1 MTKSSRQSKILDIIT
16 NNDIETQEQ
25 LVFKLKQA
33 GFDVT
38 QATISRDIKELNI
51 VKTLKNDLYV
61 YTQLQDNNSVL
72 SVKMHNLFKETVLS
86 IDVANNLVVV
96 KTLSNCG
103 MSVTSVINEIKL
115 PQSMGVFS
123 STDAVLIVTNSLEN
137 AKIVSEKLQSL
148 IN

>member
-16 NNDIETQEQ
+16 NNDIETQEH